1 MNIIARRCQHQWV
14 SWAPQ
19 VTVLSINGPDY
30 HQHGN
35 NSKMPFL
42 FFTFT
47 GKSDHLPSQ
56 DTTTV
61 ELANKNTIF
70 PSLRNYYFFFW
81 TILVGEAHRATPII
95 NVHNELKWGGNRT
108 MRRKVHINCGVLLL
122 HSPTSSPDASAAGSV
137 LVQALLAT
145 GHDDALPPLFC
156 AISHQQSWL
165 HFSYYSQ
172 QSNEHTRHP

>member
-19 VTVLSINGPDY
+19 VTVLPINGPDY

-42 FFTFT
+42 FFTCT

-70 PSLRNYYFFFW
+70 PSLRNYYFFFLNNFSW
-81 TILVGEAHRATPII
+81 WSTQGHPHNQCPQWIEVGGKQDNEKKSAHKLWCAAFAFTNKFTGCLCCCLNFGSRSPAGHRTWWCSSTVLCYLTPATILII
-95 NVHNELKWGGNRT
+95 LL
-108 MRRKVHINCGVLLL
+108 VLFRI
-122 HSPTSSPDASAAGSV
+122 V
-137 LVQALLAT
+137 
-145 GHDDALPPLFC
+145 
-156 AISHQQSWL
+156 
-165 HFSYYSQ
+165 
-172 QSNEHTRHP
+172 

>member
-1 MNIIARRCQHQWV
+1 MPPPTNKNPLGHATAAAATWLMIGFRLRLLVPFQNISRLIWTQGTVYLIWLLLMNIIARRCQHQWV

-19 VTVLSINGPDY
+19 VTVLPINGPDY

-42 FFTFT
+42 FFTCT

-70 PSLRNYYFFFW
+70 PSLRNYYFFFLNNFSW
-81 TILVGEAHRATPII
+81 WSTQGHPHNQCPQWIEVGIKQDNEKKS
-95 NVHNELKWGGNRT
+95 VHE
-108 MRRKVHINCGVLLL
+108 
-122 HSPTSSPDASAAGSV
+122 
-137 LVQALLAT
+137 
-145 GHDDALPPLFC
+145 
-156 AISHQQSWL
+156 
-165 HFSYYSQ
+165 
-172 QSNEHTRHP
+172 